1 MELDPVTMQDAP
13 TTSEAGDR
21 AGAAAEP
28 ATAPTAARAA
38 TLSWRGRLRQRDLGS
53 IPVLIGL
60 VVIWALFQSQ
70 NDRFLSAGNLT
81 NLMLQIAALGTVST
95 GIVLVL
101 LLGEIDLSVGWVSGL
116 AAAVMAVLNV
126 KHGWPA
132 PLAIGAGL
140 GTGTAIGVVQGMW
153 ITRLRV
159 PSFVVTLAGLLAWQ
173 GALLYVLGKTGTVNL
188 NDDQITGLAGT
199 FFSTAVSWTIA
210 IVGLVAYATTTLLAS
225 RRRERAGLPT
235 PGIGRLLLRIA
246 AVSVVATAA
255 VVVFTEDRGLPLN
268 VLIFLSLV
276 LVFSLLIER
285 TAFGRHIY
293 AVGGSAEA
301 AHRAGIRVDRVR
313 IAVFAICSTMAAA
326 GGILAASRL
335 LAVNQSSGGSDFLLN
350 AIAAAVIGGTSLFG
364 GRGAPRSALLGALVI
379 GSIGNGMDLLAFGSD
394 VKFMITGL
402 VLVIAA
408 TIDAVGRR
416 GREAAGRA

>member
-1 MELDPVTMQDAP
+1 MSVQEVEP
-13 TTSEAGDR
+13 
-21 AGAAAEP
+21 AGASPTPVHRQAAHL
-28 ATAPTAARAA
+28 R
-38 TLSWRGRLRQRDLGS
+38 WRQRLAQRDVGS
-53 IPVLIGL
+53 LPVVIGL
-60 VVIWALFQSQ
+60 FVIWGIFQSQ

-81 NLMLQIAALGTVST
+81 NLMLQIAALGTVAT

-116 AAAVMAVLNV
+116 SAAVMAVLNV

-132 PLAIGAGL
+132 VPAIAAGL
-140 GTGTAIGVVQGMW
+140 GTGAVIGTVQGLW
-153 ITRLRV
+153 ITRLKV

-188 NDDQITGLAGT
+188 TDTQITGLAGT
-199 FFSTAVSWTIA
+199 FFSTGVSWVIA
-210 IVGLVAYATTTLLAS
+210 GLGLGIYAAATLLAW
-225 RRRERAGLPT
+225 RRRAAARLPQARAGMEVLKLV
-235 PGIGRLLLRIA
+235 G
-246 AVSVVATAA
+246 VASATIAA
-255 VVVFTEDRGLPLN
+255 VVVFTRDRGLPLN
-268 VLIFLSLV
+268 VLIFLGLV
-276 LVFSLLIER
+276 VIFSLFARR

-301 AHRAGIRVDRVR
+301 AHRAGIHVDRVR

-326 GGILAASRL
+326 GGILGASRL

-364 GRGAPRSALLGALVI
+364 GRGAPHSALLGALVI

-394 VKFMITGL
+394 VKFMITGA

-416 GREAAGRA
+416 GRQTAGKA